1 MEDSRRRDEA
11 AHYSADGDAGATK
24 RGKDTLKNEQER
36 ARLTLRIAHL
46 GGGSEPMGFF
56 KQIKDLKETVAAA
69 PGMIE
74 EAQKMQANA
83 QAMAAQQQ
91 AAAAGYMAQA
101 NAAAMGVVPG
111 MAPGAAPAGAPVG
124 PDFEP
129 VSGVSLELF
138 AEVSKGLAAYNYDQS
153 KAVEIAASKGV
164 SAEAWQ
170 AAIDTWNA
178 RMKSN
183 PAVAQRFNAL
193 YTGRA

>member
-1 MEDSRRRDEA
+1 
-11 AHYSADGDAGATK
+11 
-24 RGKDTLKNEQER
+24 
-36 ARLTLRIAHL
+36 
-46 GGGSEPMGFF
+46 MGFF